1 MEDLLALDGEQAR
14 QDTLGQAGAEDDLR
28 VVRARSHVSVVD
40 EHRARASSWPS
51 GPTTSYSSSIL
62 PNRAGAASKG
72 LKTEGGLGLGCRGT
86 EVAFADGRRHDQ
98 EPFVHALSINS
109 RLLLVE
115 DETAEFGVETTGQPD
130 ETRARRRAVWP
141 GAVRR

>member
-72 LKTEGGLGLGCRGT
+72 LKTEGGLGCRGT
-86 EVAFADGRRHDQ
+86 EVACADGRRHDQ
-98 EPFVHALSINS
+98 ELFVHALSINS

-115 DETAEFGVETTGQPD
+115 AS
-130 ETRARRRAVWP
+130 
-141 GAVRR
+141 